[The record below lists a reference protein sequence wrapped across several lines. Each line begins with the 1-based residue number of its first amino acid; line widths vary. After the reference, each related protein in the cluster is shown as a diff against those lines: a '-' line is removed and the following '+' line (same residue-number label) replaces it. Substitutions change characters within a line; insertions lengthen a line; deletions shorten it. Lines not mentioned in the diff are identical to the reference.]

1 MSIWGDRLT
10 ALTSFGVAAAM
21 AFLSWN
27 FPANGDIFPK
37 FITGSIALIAV
48 LLFLRTMSV
57 KSVYQRRSVAF
68 HAREELLPLVLTA
81 AFVGYALLIFVLGY
95 YTTTLL
101 FLVLLSVAVGIR
113 SPKTI
118 GLAAVIALPL
128 LYAFFEL
135 FLGAN
140 MPQGLLI

>member
-10 ALTSFGVAAAM
+10 ALLSLLGAAYM

-37 FITGSIALIAV
+37 FITASIAVIAV
-48 LLFLRTMSV
+48 MLFVRTFSV
-57 KSVYQRRSVAF
+57 QSVYHWRSIKF
-68 HAREELLPLVLTA
+68 EARDEILPLVLTA
-81 AFVGYALLIFVLGY
+81 VFVGYSLLIFVLGY

-101 FLVLLSVAVGIR
+101 FLILLSVAVGIR

-118 GLAAVIALPL
+118 LLAAVITLPL